1 MSHALTEEMAEKN
14 KLLPELSREELDEL
28 GFGCYGVVDI
38 LNTYFT
44 LPTGERLALR
54 LWAPKGYLDISED
67 KNCVTLIESDR
78 AVDVAEKFPAVL
90 EYLPYRK
97 ADSTAERDHRRHPW
111 LVSHGFVVVRA
122 DLRGTGDSDGVY
134 HDEHL
139 QQEMDDC
146 CHLIGKITPSPPVVL
161 ICLLQTGS
169 PDRTGAMDGLGC
181 TARAGEASMVSSWPF
196 SSPPP

>member
-1 MSHALTEEMAEKN
+1 MCEKN

-38 LNTYFT
+38 LNTYYT

-146 CHLIGKITPSPPVVL
+146 CHLIGKI
-161 ICLLQTGS
+161 
-169 PDRTGAMDGLGC
+169 
-181 TARAGEASMVSSWPF
+181 
-196 SSPPP
+196 

>member
-38 LNTYFT
+38 LNTYYT

-146 CHLIGKITPSPPVVL
+146 CHLIGKI
-161 ICLLQTGS
+161 
-169 PDRTGAMDGLGC
+169 
-181 TARAGEASMVSSWPF
+181 
-196 SSPPP
+196 

>member
-1 MSHALTEEMAEKN
+1 MCENN
-14 KLLPELSREELDEL
+14 KILSELSREELDKL

-38 LNTYFT
+38 LNTFYT

-54 LWAPKGYLDISED
+54 LWAPKGSLDIPE
-67 KNCVTLIESDR
+67 VTTDHCLALIESGR
-78 AVDVAEKFPAVL
+78 AADVREKFPAVL

-111 LVSHGFVVVRA
+111 LASHGFVVVRA

-146 CHLIGKITPSPPVVL
+146 CHLIGKITSIIITTTSRL
-161 ICLLQTGS
+161 
-169 PDRTGAMDGLGC
+169 
-181 TARAGEASMVSSWPF
+181 
-196 SSPPP
+196 